1 MLVPSIGF
9 IISRLAAASTDK
21 KTGSSPTSG
30 GQYHWV
36 ALLAPHKYAILFSY
50 FAGWITAFMRIA
62 VTASVA
68 FLAATMIQGL
78 IILNYP
84 ETYAPKQWHGTLIYL
99 AVTFVIVLIN
109 IFGICFLPHIEI
121 LALILHVIFF
131 FCILVPLVHLAPRSS
146 SEFVF
151 RSFANN
157 GGWKSDGVSWCIGLL
172 TSTYAFSGVDGA
184 CHMGT

>member
-1 MLVPSIGF
+1 
-9 IISRLAAASTDK
+9 
-21 KTGSSPTSG
+21 
-30 GQYHWV
+30 
-36 ALLAPHKYAILFSY
+36 
-50 FAGWITAFMRIA
+50 MRVA

-78 IILNYP
+78 IILNYAD
-84 ETYAPKQWHGTLIYL
+84 TYQPKQWHGTLMYWAL
-99 AVTFVIVLIN
+99 TFVIVLIN
-109 IFGICFLPHIEI
+109 IFGIRIFPYIET

-146 SEFVF
+146 ASFVF
-151 RSFANN
+151 KTFSNT

-184 CHMGT
+184 SHMGE